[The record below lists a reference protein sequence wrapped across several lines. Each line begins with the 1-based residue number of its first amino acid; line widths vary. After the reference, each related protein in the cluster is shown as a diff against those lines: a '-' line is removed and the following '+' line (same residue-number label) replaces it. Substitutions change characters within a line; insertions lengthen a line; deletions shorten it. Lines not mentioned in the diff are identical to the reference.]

1 MMKWTIGLA
10 ALAVAGCAGS
20 RPQTAD
26 GPAGAREPLPG
37 CDAQAAA
44 AVLIGR
50 TRSATV
56 EAQALERSGARSI
69 RWIAPGEAVTMD
81 YQAERLNV
89 ELDAGG
95 RVIRTRCG

>member
-1 MMKWTIGLA
+1 MKWTIGLA
-10 ALAVAGCAGS
+10 ALAAVGCAGT
-20 RPQTAD
+20 RPQTAE
-26 GPAGAREPLPG
+26 GPSGPREPLPG

-50 TRSATV
+50 VRSATG

-81 YQAERLNV
+81 YQPERLNV
-89 ELDAGG
+89 ELDASG
-95 RVIRTRCG
+95 RVIRARCG